1 MSKQEIREFI
11 AKNVAEEFEDG
22 WLVNLG
28 AGIPT
33 HVANHLPKDR
43 LVMTHV
49 EAGLIGCGPLAE
61 RGHYDYTLVDASTRP
76 TTKTYDAVCF
86 ESPMSFG
93 IIRGGHLDVTVLGA
107 LQVDQEGSMANWI
120 IPGKSLQGVGGAM
133 DLCVGAKRVIVA
145 MEHTTKD
152 GKAKIVEKC
161 DMPLTCY
168 REVNTIITELAV
180 LDVTEQGLTLRA
192 LAPGVTA
199 EEVIEKTGAHVLVP
213 AKIKAMVSLR
223 EEVV

>member
-1 MSKQEIREFI
+1 MMTKQEIKEVI

-33 HVANHLPKDR
+33 HVANHIPDDK

-133 DLCVGAKRVIVA
+133 DLCVGAKKVIVA

-152 GKAKIVEKC
+152 GKSKIVKKC
-161 DMPLTCY
+161 DMPLTCFK
-168 REVNTIITELAV
+168 EVNTIITELAI
-180 LDVTEQGLTLRA
+180 LDVTDHGLQLRA
-192 LAPGVTA
+192 LAPGISA
-199 EEVIEKTGAHVLVP
+199 EEVQKKTEAEIIIPETIQH
-213 AKIKAMVSLR
+213 MVELQ
-223 EEVV
+223 ED